1 MKFKETSKDYFLN
14 KSTYVNLRWIAYIGQ
29 FIAIITVEFFLNY
42 NFDYLICLVVIF
54 ISSLSN
60 IYLKFQIKGNQLQNN
75 LASIYLAYDIV
86 QIGLLFYLTGGI
98 TNPFIFLIIIPA
110 VISSQYL
117 HFLSSVI
124 LVTIITILLTF
135 LTFFHYELPSPGE
148 LHFHAPDY
156 YLYAI
161 PFSIMIGVIFLVYFG
176 YKFGEES

>member
-29 FIAIITVEFFLNY
+29 FIAIVTVEFFLNF
-42 NFDYLICLVVIF
+42 NFDYLACLVIIF

-110 VISSQYL
+110 VFSSQYL
-117 HFLSSVI
+117 MIYSSIILVSLTTFILLFLS
-124 LVTIITILLTF
+124 
-135 LTFFHYELPSPGE
+135 FFH
-148 LHFHAPDY
+148 FRN
-156 YLYAI
+156 
-161 PFSIMIGVIFLVYFG
+161 F
-176 YKFGEES
+176 